1 MKASNSYID
10 LFPSEL
16 LVILASSFVLGR
28 VAAFLAS

>member
-10 LFPSEL
+10 LFPLEL